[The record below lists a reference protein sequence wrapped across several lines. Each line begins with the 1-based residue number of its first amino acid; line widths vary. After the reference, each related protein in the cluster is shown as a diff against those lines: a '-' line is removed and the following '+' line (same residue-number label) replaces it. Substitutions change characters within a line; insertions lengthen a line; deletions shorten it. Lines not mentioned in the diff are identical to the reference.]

1 MAGDSLK
8 FRSENSVLSKINGTP
23 DPTVSQDL
31 TSTTS
36 DASNNGSSKITDNQS
51 ELSAKEGQGLNKVNN
66 AEDPAKGSDGLSVN
80 DMKNKSNAKSS
91 EKSDLAPIN
100 ETKVDAKSDA
110 DGNIVSNVYNSG
122 KSYVS
127 DWLKTR
133 KEEAINKLREYAI
146 ESVSNITNPKSDDVP
161 DSNENT
167 RSTPKSSMGRV
178 PALDAQRPSPEIPNT
193 TGQKE
198 IPSPKMPPRTPANA
212 MPKMNMPKVSVPKM
226 RFR

>member
-36 DASNNGSSKITDNQS
+36 DAHNNGNSKITDNQS

-66 AEDPAKGSDGLSVN
+66 SEDPAKGSDGLSVN
-80 DMKNKSNAKSS
+80 DLKNKSNAKPSQPELGS
-91 EKSDLAPIN
+91 IREQKI
-100 ETKVDAKSDA
+100 ETTNDA
-110 DGNIVSNVYNSG
+110 DGNVTSKSVQGPEVEEKGWLETKLMEAMGEMMSDIGEGNKNVDNPTSAEKEAVNS
-122 KSYVS
+122 
-127 DWLKTR
+127 KT
-133 KEEAINKLREYAI
+133 KN
-146 ESVSNITNPKSDDVP
+146 
-161 DSNENT
+161 
-167 RSTPKSSMGRV
+167 TPKSQMGRV

-212 MPKMNMPKVSVPKM
+212 MPKMNMPKVAVPKM